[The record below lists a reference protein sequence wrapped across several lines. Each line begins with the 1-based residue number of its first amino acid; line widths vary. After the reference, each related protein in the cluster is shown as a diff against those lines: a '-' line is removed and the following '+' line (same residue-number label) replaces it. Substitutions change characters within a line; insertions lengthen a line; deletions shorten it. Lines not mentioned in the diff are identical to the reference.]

1 MSLEQDVEI
10 IRTYLKRK
18 YKRYA
23 NLYVYKSVDRNRE
36 LDETVKNALE
46 YTRLAF
52 PECNIGNTFKG
63 TTRKREVVA
72 IKQALMYILRR
83 ERCYKSSAIARAMGM
98 HHATVLHAEKVGDN
112 MIATK
117 DELFLDAYDNL
128 TKYLTDVGL
137 TESDNKKGLNPKSMS
152 LAIFHKGENIT
163 ESI

>member
-52 PECNIGNTFKG
+52 PE
-63 TTRKREVVA
+63 
-72 IKQALMYILRR
+72 
-83 ERCYKSSAIARAMGM
+83 SS
-98 HHATVLHAEKVGDN
+98 LQ
-112 MIATK
+112 
-117 DELFLDAYDNL
+117 
-128 TKYLTDVGL
+128 
-137 TESDNKKGLNPKSMS
+137 
-152 LAIFHKGENIT
+152 
-163 ESI
+163 

>member
-1 MSLEQDVEI
+1 
-10 IRTYLKRK
+10 
-18 YKRYA
+18 
-23 NLYVYKSVDRNRE
+23 
-36 LDETVKNALE
+36 
-46 YTRLAF
+46 
-52 PECNIGNTFKG
+52 
-63 TTRKREVVA
+63 
-72 IKQALMYILRR
+72 
-83 ERCYKSSAIARAMGM
+83 MGM